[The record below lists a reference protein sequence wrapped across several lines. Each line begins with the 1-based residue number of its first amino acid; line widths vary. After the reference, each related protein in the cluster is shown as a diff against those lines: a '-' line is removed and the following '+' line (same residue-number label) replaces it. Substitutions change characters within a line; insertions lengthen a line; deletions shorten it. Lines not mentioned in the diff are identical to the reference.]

1 MSGARSG
8 RAARESRERRT
19 QVRLPGDSPGGR
31 PSAQRVGLR
40 RVALRPLP
48 PLWLPWLLGLPAA
61 AFGLD
66 ASRDVV
72 FAGTAVVR
80 VAPGA
85 AFEPAAGGA
94 SEAAVVRLGRV
105 TAGVVEVA
113 AVRVV
118 SVGVGPRTV
127 RLEAGLARLGVEG
140 DRVRLCVEEGTATVD
155 DLGAVEAGAC
165 ALFAGSGERVPLDP
179 SEARLD
185 LPGAAPPVAPP
196 PPDDDPWSAAEGV
209 LGGSESGEAE
219 GGGEGAEAGGAAACL
234 DTGGTGGEASGPEGT
249 ELPETEIDRSR
260 HRVQIQ
266 VTLEGY

>member
-1 MSGARSG
+1 MRRRPARRVVLS
-8 RAARESRERRT
+8 RAAR
-19 QVRLPGDSPGGR
+19 L
-31 PSAQRVGLR
+31 
-40 RVALRPLP
+40 
-48 PLWLPWLLGLPAA
+48 PLWLVAAFGFPAA

-85 AFEPAAGGA
+85 AFEPAAAGGA
-94 SEAAVVRLGRV
+94 GEAAVVRLGRV

-118 SVGVGPRTV
+118 SVGAGPRTV
-127 RLEAGLARLGVEG
+127 RLDGGLARLGVEG

-155 DLGAVEAGAC
+155 DLGSVEAGAC
-165 ALFAGSGERVPLDP
+165 ALFAGSGERVPLEP
-179 SEARLD
+179 AAARLE

-196 PPDDDPWSAAEGV
+196 PPGDDPWPAAEEL
-209 LGGSESGEAE
+209 LGGSGSGETE

-260 HRVQIQ
+260 HRVQVQ